1 MGSNT
6 AGRRVRVLLFA
17 EAVTLAHVARVIA
30 LARLLDPARYDV
42 TLACDPRAGRFLVG
56 EPWPS
61 VPISSVSSVD
71 FARALSRGDPLY
83 DARTLERYVADD
95 LRLIADGQPDLVVGD
110 FRLSLSVSARVAGVP
125 SMAVGNAYWCP
136 GWQGGYPMPV
146 LPVTRWL
153 PLPLVRAVFDRVMPL
168 ALRAHCR
175 PLNEVR
181 ARHGMAP
188 LGTDLRRVY
197 SDADALLLA
206 DSPDLFPLA
215 PRPPNAS
222 YIGPLLWSPRVPL
235 PPWWD
240 AVADSAPIVYVS
252 LGSSG
257 RAALLPMIL
266 RALARLPVSV
276 LVSTAGQPL
285 ADRDRP
291 SNAFVA
297 EYLPGDAATA
307 RARLV
312 ISNGGSLTTQQA
324 LLSGVPVLG
333 IAANMDQFM
342 SMSPLVAAQ
351 AGRLLRAD
359 RLDERR
365 VHEAAS
371 DLLDDAGAVDAA
383 RRLGRRL
390 QGDGPPAT
398 VFDAVAQRLL
408 RTAAP
413 QK

>member
-1 MGSNT
+1 
-6 AGRRVRVLLFA
+6 VLLFA

-42 TLACDPRAGRFLVG
+42 TLACDPRAGRFLEG

-61 VPISSVSSVD
+61 APISSVPSAQ
-71 FARALSRGDPLY
+71 FARALARGDPLY
-83 DARTLERYVADD
+83 DVPTLERYVADD
-95 LRLIADGQPDLVVGD
+95 LRLIADRQPDLVVGD

-125 SMAVGNAYWCP
+125 SMALGNAYWCP
-136 GWQGGYPMPV
+136 GWQGGFPMPV

-168 ALRAHCR
+168 ALPAHCR
-175 PLNEVR
+175 PLNQVR
-181 ARHGMAP
+181 ARHGLAP
-188 LGTDLRRVY
+188 LGTDLRRIY

-206 DSPDLFPLA
+206 DSPELFPLA
-215 PRPPNAS
+215 PRPLNAS

-240 AVADSAPIVYVS
+240 SVPDSAPIVYVS

-257 RAALLPMIL
+257 RAALLPTIL
-266 RALARLPVSV
+266 RALSRLPVSV

-285 ADRDRP
+285 ADHDRP
-291 SNAFVA
+291 PNAFVA
-297 EYLPGDAATA
+297 DYLPGDAATA

-333 IAANMDQFM
+333 VAANMDQFM
-342 SMSPLVAAQ
+342 SMSPLLAAR
-351 AGRLLRAD
+351 AGHLLRAD

-371 DLLDDAGAVDAA
+371 ALLDDEGAVDAA
-383 RRLGRRL
+383 CGLSLKLR
-390 QGDGPPAT
+390 GDGPPAA
-398 VFDAVAQRLL
+398 VFDAAAQRLL
-408 RTAAP
+408 GPALP